1 MALPALARPKWG
13 LFSCGLWAAFARAML
28 RSTVGCAWM
37 AAGLGGSEM
46 RNLGIVALGAALAGC
61 ASSAADIT
69 PTYVSPV
76 QYSSYNCQQ
85 LGLAASLG
93 ILPRALA
100 FCQLR
105 DRRLKALLGILA
117 CGYLKLLTVIVSDPH
132 TVLVDPTVLDFAN
145 ASCCHASI

>member
-1 MALPALARPKWG
+1 MPEAL
-13 LFSCGLWAAFARAML
+13 
-28 RSTVGCAWM
+28 T
-37 AAGLGGSEM
+37 
-46 RNLGIVALGAALAGC
+46 
-61 ASSAADIT
+61 
-69 PTYVSPV
+69 
-76 QYSSYNCQQ
+76 
-85 LGLAASLG
+85 ASLG